1 MRPGPLDRARRRVA
15 RMKRREGATA
25 VEFAMVALPFFF
37 MMFAVLE
44 LGLVFVL
51 DTTLENAV
59 IDTGRLVR
67 TGQAQASGMTRTQFE
82 EKVCERMTVFASG
95 CGDQLDLDVRIIPQ
109 FGGANPPE
117 PIIDGEFDS
126 TGLRFESGEAGDIIL
141 VSAWY
146 RHPLLTPFLS
156 QALARMDGN
165 TAVLT
170 ATTAFKN
177 EPFGPPSG
185 GGS

>member
-1 MRPGPLDRARRRVA
+1 MRHGPLARARRRVA

-25 VEFAMVALPFFF
+25 VEFAMVAVPFFF

-59 IDTGRLVR
+59 MDTGRLVR

-82 EKVCERMTVFASG
+82 EEICDRMSLFASG
-95 CGDQLDLDVRIIPQ
+95 CATKLDLDVRIISQ
-109 FGGANPPE
+109 FSGTNPPQ
-117 PIIDGEFDS
+117 PITDGEFDD
-126 TGLRFESGEAGDIIL
+126 TGLRFESGAAGDIIL

-146 RHPLLTPFLS
+146 RHTLITPFLS
-156 QALARMDGN
+156 QALARLDGN

-170 ATTAFKN
+170 VTTAFRN
-177 EPFGPPSG
+177 EPF
-185 GGS
+185 